1 MSKYFTVR
9 VYGIYINQENQL
21 LISDEYMF
29 GKYLTKFPGGGLE
42 FGEGIHDCLKREW
55 IEELDTKIEIK
66 EHFYTNDFFIV
77 SVFNPDA
84 QVISMYYFVNIIE
97 QLNIL
102 TSEKLFD
109 FQELKDGAQSFRFVD
124 LKYLDTNQITLP
136 IDRKVCELLIKRY
149 NNP

>member
-66 EHFYTNDFFIV
+66 EHFYTNDFFVV

>member
-42 FGEGIHDCLKREW
+42 FGEGIHDCLKSEW

-66 EHFYTNDFFIV
+66 EHFYTNDFFVV

>member
-66 EHFYTNDFFIV
+66 EHFYTNDFFVI

-84 QVISMYYFVNIIE
+84 QVISTYYFVDIIE

>member
-42 FGEGIHDCLKREW
+42 FGEGIYDCLKREW

-84 QVISMYYFVNIIE
+84 QVISMYYFVDIIE